1 MVVVLSILVVVFSMF
16 MSMRLKGILTDI
28 GLGPLG
34 GVVNG
39 VIAPDSQNVIRLVAT
54 EPVAGLRQS
63 QPPALEDIPNNH
75 LSYAVQWFLFA
86 GIALVI
92 FLLALRGRNK
102 GVAQS
107 ANLS

>member
-39 VIAPDSQNVIRLVAT
+39 VMIQVFNVS
-54 EPVAGLRQS
+54 RQCCPS
-63 QPPALEDIPNNH
+63 VPC
-75 LSYAVQWFLFA
+75 LFT
-86 GIALVI
+86 IM
-92 FLLALRGRNK
+92 
-102 GVAQS
+102 GVVSKQRCS
-107 ANLS
+107 KKNDVS